1 MIFEWV
7 YKQKLRQVRR
17 IAPQPLEVSDA
28 VDWKDA
34 EPAGRWRPPD
44 CPSPKGDGQ
53 CAGQACSFVMHASNE
68 WSVTDAAAWREVYSN
83 ALPSAKLLL
92 RNETAEELVPLP
104 RVGTRMEVMGQELA
118 MSSLIFAGVFVRLPP
133 GGCVEVDVEFD
144 GHRATS

>member
-28 VDWKDA
+28 VD
-34 EPAGRWRPPD
+34 
-44 CPSPKGDGQ
+44 

-92 RNETAEELVPLP
+92 RNETDEEMVPLP
-104 RVGTRMEVMGQELA
+104 RVGMRMKVLGQELA
-118 MSSLIFAGVFVRLPP
+118 MTSLIFAGVLVRLPP

-144 GHRATS
+144 GHRAAS